1 MLTIS
6 PHLSSTSEHCP
17 AGGGQHLPREEMHF
31 TWDLAGISGRSRET
45 VWGWIPRV
53 FVTVGQN
60 AEWRRNKYADS
71 RLWNVSLK
79 ALVRTV
85 GNGGKAMRA
94 LGCLEKVMA
103 RTE

>member
-1 MLTIS
+1 
-6 PHLSSTSEHCP
+6 
-17 AGGGQHLPREEMHF
+17 MHF
-31 TWDLAGISGRSRET
+31 TWGLAGISGRSRET

-71 RLWNVSLK
+71 RFRNIRLK

-85 GNGGKAMRA
+85 GDGGKAMCA
-94 LGCLEKVMA
+94 LGRLQKVMA